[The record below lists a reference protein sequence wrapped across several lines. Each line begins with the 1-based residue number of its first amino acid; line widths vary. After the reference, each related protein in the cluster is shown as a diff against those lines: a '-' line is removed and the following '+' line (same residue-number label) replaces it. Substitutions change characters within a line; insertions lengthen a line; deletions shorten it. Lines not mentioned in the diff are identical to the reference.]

1 MAGGQG
7 RLSSM
12 AVPAPRGAALTQLA
26 LAPAV
31 EAATRGDLGS
41 YRAGFGSRSMYEI
54 PSIWMGWSA
63 RRAWVAAVAGGTFA
77 AEYLRWPSAGI
88 LGHVTVAASA
98 TAAGA
103 LGVWGVHGGISR
115 WGAGR
120 VLGHAQRAGAW
131 QFSRTPGP

>member
-54 PSIWMGWSA
+54 PMIWMGWSA

-98 TAAGA
+98 TAAVA
-103 LGVWGVHGGISR
+103 LGVWVVHARISR
-115 WGAGR
+115 WGTRLIMAAGR
-120 VLGHAQRAGAW
+120 RP
-131 QFSRTPGP
+131 RPGP